1 MVSVFE
7 CLMFMS
13 LMFMSLMGP
22 QQQCEQKK
30 YVGDKSTEGAGGR
43 L

>member
-7 CLMFMS
+7 C

-22 QQQCEQKK
+22 QQQCEQEK

-43 L
+43 P